1 MKSIKFIFVL
11 FLVASISSC
20 TSQQKK
26 VTDTNVVVEVVGT
39 EVFEMI
45 EKSAQLIDVRTPEEY
60 SEGYIKHAKNIN
72 FYDDNF
78 MEKMSALNKESPVYV
93 YCKLGG
99 RSGKA
104 AKKLKE
110 AGFTKVYDLD
120 GGILQWKEKGKVI
133 TQNN

>member
-26 VTDTNVVVEVVGT
+26 VSDTNVVVEVVGT
-39 EVFEMI
+39 EVFQMI